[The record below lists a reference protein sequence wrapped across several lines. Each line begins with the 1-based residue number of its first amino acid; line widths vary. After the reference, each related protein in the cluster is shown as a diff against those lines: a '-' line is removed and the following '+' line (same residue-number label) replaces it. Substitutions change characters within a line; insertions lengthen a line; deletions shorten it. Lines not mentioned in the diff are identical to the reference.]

1 MADDLLR
8 EALAEQEA
16 ELEKLEAELAHFRR
30 LQAKRDNV
38 FHLVAQMRFNLGMEP
53 YHLREDPAAQN
64 SPGVVVG
71 PPKRR
76 GAIWVAAQE
85 ILGRSEVPMSPKEI
99 ADKMLG
105 LGYKDLV
112 GRPGKETVRSLLA
125 KKKNVFTKLPDGRF
139 ELRKPG

>member
-8 EALAEQEA
+8 KALAEQEA
-16 ELEKLEAELAHFRR
+16 ELEKLEAELANSRR

-53 YHLREDPAAQN
+53 YHLREAPGAQN
-64 SPGVVVG
+64 SAAS

-76 GAIWVAAQE
+76 GAIWIAAQE

-99 ADKMLG
+99 ADIMLG

-112 GRPGKETVRSLLA
+112 GRPGKETVRSLLT